1 MTLWLHYSLLK
12 MTCQVFLIKKLK
24 INDFCFIISQRRRV
38 MNTKII
44 ELKKLL
50 RERKITY
57 KELSERTNIP
67 EGTLK
72 NIFSGFTKNPRID
85 TIQTI
90 ENALATDTKTSDFEI
105 VNTYT
110 SNEEE
115 EILDMY
121 RKLSKENKSVILK
134 NFYILLN
141 PDERS
146 DYQILK
152 NIK

>member
-1 MTLWLHYSLLK
+1 
-12 MTCQVFLIKKLK
+12 
-24 INDFCFIISQRRRV
+24 

-115 EILDMY
+115 QILDMY

>member
-1 MTLWLHYSLLK
+1 
-12 MTCQVFLIKKLK
+12 
-24 INDFCFIISQRRRV
+24 

-115 EILDMY
+115 ILDMY

>member
-1 MTLWLHYSLLK
+1 

-24 INDFCFIISQRRRV
+24 INDFCFIIFQRRRV

-90 ENALATDTKTSDFEI
+90 ENALATDTKTSDVKI

-110 SNEEE
+110 SSEEE

>member
-1 MTLWLHYSLLK
+1 
-12 MTCQVFLIKKLK
+12 
-24 INDFCFIISQRRRV
+24 

-44 ELKKLL
+44 ELKTIL
-50 RERKITY
+50 REKKITY
-57 KELSERTNIP
+57 KELSEKTNIP

-90 ENALATDTKTSDFEI
+90 ENAISIENKKTQNLEI
-105 VNTYT
+105 VNNYI

-152 NIK
+152 YIK

>member
-1 MTLWLHYSLLK
+1 

>member
-1 MTLWLHYSLLK
+1 
-12 MTCQVFLIKKLK
+12 
-24 INDFCFIISQRRRV
+24 

-110 SNEEE
+110 SSEEE

>member
-1 MTLWLHYSLLK
+1 MD
-12 MTCQVFLIKKLK
+12 
-24 INDFCFIISQRRRV
+24 N
-38 MNTKII
+38 I
-44 ELKKLL
+44 ELKALL
-50 RERKITY
+50 KSAKMTY
-57 KELSERTNIP
+57 QELS
-67 EGTLK
+67 GK
-72 NIFSGFTKNPRID
+72 SGVPID
-85 TIQTI
+85 TIKKFMSGSTKKLRKQN
-90 ENALATDTKTSDFEI
+90 ELAITQILNQINVTPL
-105 VNTYT
+105 VNNYV

>member
-12 MTCQVFLIKKLK
+12 MTYQVFLIKKLK

-115 EILDMY
+115 ILDMY

>member
-1 MTLWLHYSLLK
+1 
-12 MTCQVFLIKKLK
+12 
-24 INDFCFIISQRRRV
+24 

-90 ENALATDTKTSDFEI
+90 ENALATDTKTYDFEI

>member
-1 MTLWLHYSLLK
+1 MLN
-12 MTCQVFLIKKLK
+12 VE
-24 INDFCFIISQRRRV
+24 
-38 MNTKII
+38 
-44 ELKKLL
+44 ELKNTLKNANLTY
-50 RERKITY
+50 EEFSKIC
-57 KELSERTNIP
+57 NVP
-67 EGTLK
+67 VDTLK
-72 NIFSGFTKNPRID
+72 NILSGRTKNPRGLTEKAIVESIK
-85 TIQTI
+85 TLTPKIQPPI
-90 ENALATDTKTSDFEI
+90 ISNYI
-105 VNTYT
+105 

-152 NIK
+152 YIE

>member
-1 MTLWLHYSLLK
+1 
-12 MTCQVFLIKKLK
+12 
-24 INDFCFIISQRRRV
+24 

-57 KELSERTNIP
+57 KELSERTIIP

-90 ENALATDTKTSDFEI
+90 ENALATDTKTSDFKI

-110 SNEEE
+110 SSEEE

>member
-1 MTLWLHYSLLK
+1 

-24 INDFCFIISQRRRV
+24 INDFYFIIFQRRRV

-110 SNEEE
+110 SSEEE

>member
-1 MTLWLHYSLLK
+1 
-12 MTCQVFLIKKLK
+12 
-24 INDFCFIISQRRRV
+24 

-44 ELKKLL
+44 ELKQLL

-90 ENALATDTKTSDFEI
+90 ESALATDTKTSDFEI

-110 SNEEE
+110 SNGEE

>member
-1 MTLWLHYSLLK
+1 
-12 MTCQVFLIKKLK
+12 
-24 INDFCFIISQRRRV
+24 

-90 ENALATDTKTSDFEI
+90 ENALATDTKTSDVKI

-110 SNEEE
+110 SSEEE

-152 NIK
+152 NLK